1 MGSSAKVTRVLSF
14 QTHPSQYR
22 HWKLSVDGDV
32 ATLLLDIEEEGGLRE
47 GDYLLKQNSYDLGV
61 DIELADAVDR
71 LRFEHPEVRVVI
83 ITSGQPRVFSAGANI
98 RMLATSTHG
107 FKVNF
112 CRYTNETRCGM
123 EDAAEKSDQIYVA
136 ALNGTAA
143 GGGYELALA
152 CKEIYLI
159 DDGSSAV
166 SLPEVPLLAVLPG
179 TGGLTRLVDKRKVR
193 RDIAD
198 VFCTKAEGFRAR
210 DAKKHFIVDEVFPRS
225 KWKEGVAARAKAVAS
240 SLPAVKAEGITLD
253 RVESVLSKDGCTRS
267 YRHVEVVIEPDQRI
281 ARLTIR
287 SPEGAP
293 PARIGDEGADTWSLR
308 AFRELDDA
316 LLHLRFNHDTIGLIV
331 LRAEGD
337 ASNVLAHDALLQDD
351 NSWLSREIFLYQARV
366 LRRLDNTARSLFA
379 IIDEG
384 SCFAGSLFELV
395 MASDRSYMLE
405 DDDEAVTITLGPAND
420 GCYPMSTGVSRLA
433 VRFNREPSRA
443 DEALAHGQPF
453 AAVDAETLG
462 LVTFAFD
469 DIDWEDEIRIAIEE
483 RVSLSPDALT
493 GMEQNLRFVGSETC
507 ETKIFGRLS
516 AWQNWIFQRPNAVGE
531 EGALTLFGH
540 PTRPNFDWE
549 RT

>member
-1 MGSSAKVTRVLSF
+1 
-14 QTHPSQYR
+14 
-22 HWKLSVDGDV
+22 
-32 ATLLLDIEEEGGLRE
+32 LLDIQEEGGLRE

-123 EDAAEKSDQIYVA
+123 EDASENSNQIYVA

-225 KWKEGVAARAKAVAS
+225 KWEEGVAARAKAVAA
-240 SLPAVKAEGITLD
+240 SLPAIHSEGITLD
-253 RVESVLSKDGCTRS
+253 PVESELSEDGLTRT
-267 YRHVEVVIEPDQRI
+267 YRYVEFVVEPDQRI
-281 ARLTIR
+281 ARLTVR
-287 SPEGAP
+287 SPADP
-293 PARIGDEGADTWSLR
+293 PPEQIVDEGSDTWSLR
-308 AFRELDDA
+308 AFRELEDA

-331 LRAEGD
+331 VRAQGD
-337 ASNVLAHDALLQDD
+337 ASNVLAHDALLQED
-351 NSWLSREIFLYQARV
+351 NSWLSREIRLYQARV
-366 LRRLDNTARSLFA
+366 LRRLDNTARSLFT

-384 SCFAGSLFELV
+384 TCFAGSLFELV
-395 MASDRSYMLE
+395 MAADRSYMLE
-405 DDDEAVTITLGPAND
+405 DDEEAVTVTLGPAND
-420 GCYPMSTGVSRLA
+420 GSYPMSTGASRLA
-433 VRFNREPSRA
+433 VHFNREPSRA
-443 DEALAHGQPF
+443 QEALLHGKPYT
-453 AAVDAETLG
+453 AVEAEALG

-507 ETKIFGRLS
+507 DTKIFGRLS

>member
-1 MGSSAKVTRVLSF
+1 MGSRAKVTRVPSF
-14 QTHPSQYR
+14 QTHPSRYR

-32 ATLLLDIEEEGGLRE
+32 ATLLLDIQEEGGLRE

-123 EDAAEKSDQIYVA
+123 EDASENSNQIYVA

-225 KWKEGVAARAKAVAS
+225 KWEEGVAARAKAVAA
-240 SLPAVKAEGITLD
+240 SLPAIHSEGITLD
-253 RVESVLSKDGCTRS
+253 PVESELSEDGLTRT
-267 YRHVEVVIEPDQRI
+267 YRYVEFVVEPDQRI
-281 ARLTIR
+281 ARLTVR
-287 SPEGAP
+287 SPADP
-293 PARIGDEGADTWSLR
+293 PPEQIVDEGSDTWSLR
-308 AFRELDDA
+308 AFRELEDA

-331 LRAEGD
+331 VRAQGD
-337 ASNVLAHDALLQDD
+337 ASNVLAHDALLQED
-351 NSWLSREIFLYQARV
+351 NSWLSREIRLYQARV
-366 LRRLDNTARSLFA
+366 LRRLDNTARSLFT

-384 SCFAGSLFELV
+384 TCFAGSLFELV
-395 MASDRSYMLE
+395 MAADRSYMLE
-405 DDDEAVTITLGPAND
+405 DDEEAVTVTLGPAND
-420 GCYPMSTGVSRLA
+420 GSYPMSTGASRLA
-433 VRFNREPSRA
+433 VHFNREPSRA
-443 DEALAHGQPF
+443 QEALLHGKPYT
-453 AAVDAETLG
+453 AVEAEALG

-507 ETKIFGRLS
+507 DTKIFGRLS

>member
-1 MGSSAKVTRVLSF
+1 MGSSAKVTRVHSF
-14 QTHPSQYR
+14 QTHPDEYR

-32 ATLLLDIEEEGGLRE
+32 ATLLLDIQEENGLRE

-71 LRFEHPEVRVVI
+71 LRFEHPEVRVVV

-112 CRYTNETRCGM
+112 CRFTNETRCGM
-123 EDAAEKSDQIYVA
+123 EDAAEQSHQVYVA

-152 CKEIYLI
+152 CQEIYLI

-193 RDIAD
+193 RDVAD

-225 KWKEGVAARAKAVAS
+225 KWETGVAARAQELAS
-240 SLPAVKAEGITLD
+240 SLPEIQAEGIALD
-253 RVESVLSKDGCTRS
+253 RIESDLSEDGQTRT
-267 YRHVEVVIEPDQRI
+267 YRHVTLTVVPDQRL
-281 ARLTIR
+281 ARLTVHGPES
-287 SPEGAP
+287 SPEGTLEEQGVDA
-293 PARIGDEGADTWSLR
+293 WSLR

-316 LLHLRFNHDTIGLIV
+316 LLHLRFNHDTVGLIV
-331 LRAEGD
+331 LRTEGD
-337 ASNVLAHDALLQDD
+337 AHTVLAHDANLEASE
-351 NSWLSREIFLYQARV
+351 SWLAREIRLYQARV
-366 LRRLDNTARSLFA
+366 LRRLDNTARSVFS

-384 SCFAGSLFELV
+384 TCFAGSLFELV
-395 MASDRSYMLE
+395 LASDRSYMLE
-405 DDDEAVTITLGPAND
+405 DEDEAVTVALGPANS
-420 GCYPMSTGVSRLA
+420 GWYPMGTGASRLA
-433 VRFNREPSRA
+433 IHFHREPQ
-443 DEALAHGQPF
+443 LAAKVLEHGEIIS
-453 AAVDAETLG
+453 ATDAEEMG
-462 LVTFAFD
+462 LVTFVFD

-483 RVSLSPDALT
+483 RVSMSPDALT
-493 GMEQNLRFVGSETC
+493 GMEQNLRFVGAENC
-507 ETKIFGRLS
+507 GTKIFGRLS

-540 PTRPNFDWE
+540 PTRPQFDWE